1 MSNALTI
8 VVKRLLELSLKVEDS
23 TEIEL
28 DRIVIEANILT
39 NAGNFVKELAGG
51 VSVIKKAPVK
61 ETVIVPKPK
70 EIFEEKPIEEL
81 GKNKSG
87 EVINRKSV
95 NYKTHTKLLTE
106 PRENKFKWRSLPAFD
121 LIKNMLVGDSV
132 KLTLEE
138 THPDSTLGNLQSA
151 MNNCAS
157 IYFGPEN
164 IETHLAKDR
173 SGIIVI
179 RTA

>member
-1 MSNALTI
+1 MSNTLVTVIA
-8 VVKRLLELSLKVEDS
+8 RLLELSSKVEDS
-23 TEIEL
+23 TELEL

-39 NAGNFVKELAGG
+39 NAGNFVMELADS
-51 VSVIKKAPVK
+51 VPVIKKAPAK
-61 ETVIVPKPK
+61 ETAIVAK

-121 LIKNMLVGDSV
+121 LIKNMLVGNSV